1 VIAPA
6 APAVSLPGRTEGSSF
21 AARACL
27 FASFLLAAV
36 PTDAQ
41 QLGAAVSVYSDSRFR
56 GYSLSEE
63 RPVAVLDLSYDDPSG
78 IYVALSGSGVASREG
93 PRFLGVQVNGGYAK
107 RLHSGLTL
115 DVGAVHSA
123 YSHYSGLGGSRSYT
137 ELYAGMTLKSVSSRL
152 SVSPDYFGRG
162 WTVHPEVTGRIQPA
176 RNLNISADIGLLI
189 PLRQPTYWKQSY
201 TIYDARLGVDQA
213 IGRFTLHGALTSRGK
228 DRNIYT
234 GHRASRNAIIVGL
247 SYAL

>member
-1 VIAPA
+1 MIAPA
-6 APAVSLPGRTEGSSF
+6 APTVSLPERAAGSSF

-27 FASFLLAAV
+27 VAPLLLTAV
-36 PTDAQ
+36 RADAQ
-41 QLGAAVSVYSDSRFR
+41 QLGAAVSVYSDNRFR

-63 RPVAVLDLSYDDPSG
+63 RPVAVLDLSYDDASG
-78 IYVALSGSGVASREG
+78 VYAALSGSGVESREG
-93 PRFLGVQVNGGYAK
+93 LRFLGVQLNGGYAK
-107 RLHSGLTL
+107 RLRSGLTL

-123 YSHYSGLGGSRSYT
+123 YTSYSGLGGSRSYT

-152 SVSPDYFGRG
+152 SISPDYFGRG
-162 WTVHPEVTGRIQPA
+162 WTVHPEVTGQIQPA

-189 PLRQPTYWKQSY
+189 PLSHATYWKRSY
-201 TIYDARLGVDQA
+201 AIYDARLGVDRA
-213 IGRFTLHGALTSRGK
+213 IGRFTLHGAVTSRGK
-228 DRNIYT
+228 DRNVYT